1 MKKAIQQTA
10 ILISL
15 VSLLVLPYFVFAASS
30 TSITDRLQN
39 AGSGASGPYAA
50 ADSTTLASIVGM
62 VINVALSLLGIIFVI
77 LIVLAGFKWMMAGGN
92 EDDVTK
98 AKSSMQ
104 TAVIGLVVT
113 LSAYAIWTFISN
125 YLL

>member
-1 MKKAIQQTA
+1 MKKVIQQTA

-15 VSLLVLPYFVFAASS
+15 ISLLVLPYFVFAAG
-30 TSITDRLQN
+30 TSPIDRLQN
-39 AGSGASGPYAA
+39 TGSGASGPYAE

-104 TAVIGLVVT
+104 SSVIGLVVT
-113 LSAYAIWTFISN
+113 LSAYAVWAFISS